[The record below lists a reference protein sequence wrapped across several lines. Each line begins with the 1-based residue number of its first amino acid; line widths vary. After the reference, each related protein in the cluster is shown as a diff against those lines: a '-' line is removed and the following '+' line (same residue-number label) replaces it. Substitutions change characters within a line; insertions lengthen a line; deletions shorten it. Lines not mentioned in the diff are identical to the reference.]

1 MNALNTGRILAIHA
15 HPDDESS
22 KGAATTAKYAAEGHE
37 VLVLT
42 CTGGER
48 GDIINPAMDKPGVKE
63 NMTNIRHEEMAK
75 AARAL
80 GVQHE
85 WLGYIDSGLPQE
97 LAKQNKAKDPDV
109 VRQFVPEDCFA
120 QTPDDEVADKFIQV
134 IREFQPHVIITYDEN
149 GGYPHPDHLM
159 VHRASMIAWEKAGDA
174 GYKPE
179 LGEAWTP
186 LKLYYSHGFV
196 YQRMEL
202 FHNELLEQGRTSPYT
217 PMMARWDASF
227 GDIMSRVT
235 TQIECADYFQNR
247 EDALRAHATQI
258 DPAGAFLATSVATQA
273 RLWPTEEFELAQ
285 TRVSTSLPENDM
297 LAGVPGIDKSL
308 GEANN

>member
-1 MNALNTGRILAIHA
+1 MNAVSTGRILAIHA

-22 KGAATTAKYAAEGHE
+22 KGAATTAKYAAAGHE

-63 NMTNIRHEEMAK
+63 NMTDIRHEEMAV

-80 GVQHE
+80 GVQHK
-85 WLGYIDSGLPQE
+85 WLGYMDSGLPNE
-97 LAKQNKAKDPDV
+97 LNDREDKKDPDV
-109 VRQFVPEDCFA
+109 VRSFVPEDCFA
-120 QTPDDEVADKFIQV
+120 QAPDEEIGDEIIRVV
-134 IREFQPHVIITYDEN
+134 REFKPHVIITYDEN

-174 GYKPE
+174 SYKPE
-179 LGEAWTP
+179 LGDAWETQ
-186 LKLYYSHGFV
+186 KQYYSHGFV
-196 YQRMEL
+196 FQRMKL
-202 FHNELLEQGRTSPYT
+202 FHDELIKDGKTSPYA
-217 PMMARWDASF
+217 PMLARWDASR

-235 TQIECADYFQNR
+235 TQIECADFFQNR

-285 TRVSTSLPENDM
+285 TRVSTSLPETDM
-297 LAGVPGIDKSL
+297 FAGITGLDSSL
-308 GEANN
+308 GEAE

>member
-1 MNALNTGRILAIHA
+1 MLFR
-15 HPDDESS
+15 
-22 KGAATTAKYAAEGHE
+22 
-37 VLVLT
+37 
-42 CTGGER
+42 
-48 GDIINPAMDKPGVKE
+48 
-63 NMTNIRHEEMAK
+63 
-75 AARAL
+75 
-80 GVQHE
+80 
-85 WLGYIDSGLPQE
+85 SGLPQE

-120 QTPDDEVADKFIQV
+120 QAPDDEIADKFIQV

-235 TQIECADYFQNR
+235 TQIECADFFQNR